1 MIPYF
6 IFNGVNSKE
15 RGVIVNKLPSISK
28 PERSFEEID
37 VPGRNGN
44 LYIDN
49 KCYNSF
55 QYEITC
61 TLMPSSN
68 IRTIAQWLNGSGKL
82 TISTELDKFYNV
94 IIKNQIDFEQ
104 VYRVCNEFKI
114 KFEVQPIAYSKKEK
128 ELTLTNNTQIIIK
141 ESTYEIKPY
150 LKIRGSGNITLTI
163 NNKSIVLKNIQGYI
177 ELDCELEE
185 AFKENENCNNKV
197 ECDEF
202 PILIPGQNSISWIGT
217 VSFVQIKYRE
227 AFI

>member
-6 IFNGVNSKE
+6 IFNDVNSKD
-15 RGVIVNKLPSISK
+15 RGVIVNNLPPISK
-28 PERSFEEID
+28 PERSFEEIN

-61 TLMPSSN
+61 TLMPGCN
-68 IRTIAQWLNGSGKL
+68 IRTIVQWLNGLGKL
-82 TISTELDKFYNV
+82 TICTELDKFYNV
-94 IIKNQIDFEQ
+94 VIKNQIDFEQ
-104 VYRVCNEFKI
+104 VYRVCNEFTI
-114 KFEVQPIAYSKKEK
+114 IFDVNPIAYSVREK
-128 ELTLTNNTQIIIK
+128 ELTLTNNTQFIIK

-150 LKIRGSGNITLTI
+150 LKISGSGNITLTI
-163 NNKSIVLKNIQGYI
+163 NNKSVVLKSIQEYI

-185 AFKENENCNNKV
+185 AFKENENCNSKV

-217 VSFVQIKYRE
+217 VSSIQIRYRE